1 MRTTVSWRHVVLG
14 LGFLVL
20 AGVRASQ
27 GAPVW
32 AAVFALAGAA
42 NAWLAFRDPRGPE
55 GEPAPGLA
63 DADPREIERE
73 RARCL
78 AALRRWQALGLGGA
92 LLAAGLLL
100 LEPPLAVLGGA
111 AALFAV
117 FRARRVRRYVAT
129 LPQCPAA
136 GRPRPQDGEPAVPRR
151 AHSEAAIGP
160 ASTTTA
166 ITAPTAALGA
176 RTTASATT
184 TTTCTSRVRGRG
196 PGRVTTSGAGTSV
209 GSVGSVG
216 SAGSGA
222 GS

>member
-1 MRTTVSWRHVVLG
+1 MSWRHVVLG
-14 LGFLVL
+14 LGFLAL

-42 NAWLAFRDPRGPE
+42 NAWLAFRDARAE
-55 GEPAPGLA
+55 GAPSPGLA
-63 DADPREIERE
+63 DVDPREIEHE

-78 AALRRWQALGLGGA
+78 VAQRRWQVLGLGGA

-117 FRARRVRRYVAT
+117 FRARRVRRYAAT
-129 LPQCPAA
+129 LPD
-136 GRPRPQDGEPAVPRR
+136 RPGVGHLEDQDGEPAVPRR

-166 ITAPTAALGA
+166 ITAPTAAVGA
-176 RTTASATT
+176 RTTARATT

-196 PGRVTTSGAGTSV
+196 PGRVATPGGTGSV

-216 SAGSGA
+216 SEGSGA
-222 GS
+222 GI

>member
-14 LGFLVL
+14 VGFLAL

-42 NAWLAFRDPRGPE
+42 NAWLAFRDPRAE
-55 GEPAPGLA
+55 GEPTPGVA
-63 DADPREIERE
+63 DADPREIAHE

-78 AALRRWQALGLGGA
+78 AAQRRWQVLGLGGA
-92 LLAAGLLL
+92 LLAGGLLL
-100 LEPPLAVLGGA
+100 VEPPLAVLGGA

-117 FRARRVRRYVAT
+117 FRARRVRRYAAT
-129 LPQCPAA
+129 LPGA
-136 GRPRPQDGEPAVPRR
+136 GVPRDQDGEPAVPRR

-176 RTTASATT
+176 RTTARATT

-196 PGRVTTSGAGTSV
+196 PGRVATTGGT
-209 GSVGSVG
+209 GSL
-216 SAGSGA
+216 GSGA

>member
-14 LGFLVL
+14 VGFLAL

-42 NAWLAFRDPRGPE
+42 NAWLALRGDRAD
-55 GEPAPGLA
+55 GKSVPAVV
-63 DADPREIERE
+63 DADPAEIARE

-78 AALRRWQALGLGGA
+78 AAQRRWQVLGLGGA

-100 LEPPLAVLGGA
+100 LEPPLAVLGAA

-117 FRARRVRRYVAT
+117 FRARRVRRYAAT
-129 LPQCPAA
+129 LP
-136 GRPRPQDGEPAVPRR
+136 GRPGADRLGDQDGEPAVPRR
-151 AHSEAAIGP
+151 AHSEAATGP

-166 ITAPTAALGA
+166 ITTPTAALGA

-196 PGRVTTSGAGTSV
+196 PGRVATTGGT
-209 GSVGSVG
+209 G
-216 SAGSGA
+216 SADSVD
-222 GS
+222 SVDSSSVS

>member
-1 MRTTVSWRHVVLG
+1 MRSTVSWRHVVLG
-14 LGFLVL
+14 LGFLAL

-42 NAWLAFRDPRGPE
+42 NAWLAFRDPRAE
-55 GEPAPGLA
+55 AEPAPGVA

-73 RARCL
+73 RALCL
-78 AALRRWQALGLGGA
+78 AAERRWQVLGLAGA
-92 LLAAGLLL
+92 LVAAGLLL

-117 FRARRVRRYVAT
+117 FRARRVRRYAAT
-129 LPQCPAA
+129 LPGHPGAD
-136 GRPRPQDGEPAVPRR
+136 GPRGQDVEEPAVPRR

-160 ASTTTA
+160 ASTTSA

-196 PGRVTTSGAGTSV
+196 PGRVATSGGT
-209 GSVGSVG
+209 
-216 SAGSGA
+216 GSGS

>member
-14 LGFLVL
+14 VGFLAL

-42 NAWLAFRDPRGPE
+42 NAWLAFRDPRAE
-55 GEPAPGLA
+55 GEPTPGVA
-63 DADPREIERE
+63 DADPREIAHE

-78 AALRRWQALGLGGA
+78 AAQRRWQVLGLGGA
-92 LLAAGLLL
+92 LLAGGLLL
-100 LEPPLAVLGGA
+100 VEPPLAVLGGA

-117 FRARRVRRYVAT
+117 FRARRVRRYAAT
-129 LPQCPAA
+129 LPGA
-136 GRPRPQDGEPAVPRR
+136 GVPRDQDGEPAVPRR

-176 RTTASATT
+176 RTTARATT

-196 PGRVTTSGAGTSV
+196 PGRVATTSGGPV
-209 GSVGSVG
+209 
-216 SAGSGA
+216 GSGA

>member
-1 MRTTVSWRHVVLG
+1 MRTTVSWRHVALAV
-14 LGFLVL
+14 GFLAL

-42 NAWLAFRDPRGPE
+42 NAWLALRGDRAD
-55 GEPAPGLA
+55 GKSVPAVV
-63 DADPREIERE
+63 DADPAEIARE

-78 AALRRWQALGLGGA
+78 AAQRRWQVLGLGGA

-100 LEPPLAVLGGA
+100 LEPPLAVLGAA

-117 FRARRVRRYVAT
+117 FRARRVRRYAAT
-129 LPQCPAA
+129 LP
-136 GRPRPQDGEPAVPRR
+136 GRPGADQLGDQDGGQDAEPAVPRR
-151 AHSEAAIGP
+151 AHSEAATGP

-176 RTTASATT
+176 RTTASPTT

-196 PGRVTTSGAGTSV
+196 PGRVATTGGTGSGSSV
-209 GSVGSVG
+209 
-216 SAGSGA
+216 GA

>member
-14 LGFLVL
+14 VGFLAL
-20 AGVRASQ
+20 AGARASQ

-42 NAWLAFRDPRGPE
+42 NAWLAFRDPRAE
-55 GEPAPGLA
+55 GEPAPGVA
-63 DADPREIERE
+63 DADPREIEHE

-78 AALRRWQALGLGGA
+78 AAQRRWQVLGLGGA

-117 FRARRVRRYVAT
+117 FRARRVRRYAAT
-129 LPQCPAA
+129 LPGHPGA
-136 GRPRPQDGEPAVPRR
+136 GEPRRAQDGEPAVPRR
-151 AHSEAAIGP
+151 AQSETAIGP

-166 ITAPTAALGA
+166 ITTPTAALGA

-196 PGRVTTSGAGTSV
+196 PGRVAATGGT

-216 SAGSGA
+216 PGA